1 MVPLE
6 GDPASRARESA
17 FRMLARREHSRA
29 ELRFK
34 LSARGFADSLIDIL
48 LQDLQDERA
57 QSDER
62 FAESLLSSRLRSGYG
77 PRRIRLELKDK
88 GVASD
93 LAERVVAGAD
103 TEWDQVLTMLYDRK
117 FGCSPIRNFKEWAR
131 RAQYLQRR
139 GFDTDAIKRVMGSW
153 TSAVSDTHEDELT
166 EPEPGS

>member
-117 FGCSPIRNFKEWAR
+117 FGCSSIKNFKEWAR
-131 RAQYLQRR
+131 RAQYLQQR
-139 GFDTDAIKRVMGSW
+139 GFDTDAIRRIIGSW
-153 TSAVSDTHEDELT
+153 DRVGTDINENKAV
-166 EPEPGS
+166 EPETGV

>member
-1 MVPLE
+1 
-6 GDPASRARESA
+6 
-17 FRMLARREHSRA
+17 MLARREHSRA

-117 FGCSPIRNFKEWAR
+117 FGCSSIKNFKEWAR
-131 RAQYLQRR
+131 RAQYLHRR